1 MQLEPLIVKD
11 DGRDRGYPGGLS
23 LGDVDGDGDLD
34 LLATRG
40 YDPTAKSYKGDR
52 SLLYLNDGHGKFARQ
67 ENPWSDEEA
76 PDSGATLAD
85 VDGDGDLDAYV
96 NAQLKKPNRYFRNE
110 GGGRFVA
117 TELGEATQ
125 DKSSNFSSSFADI
138 DVDGDLDLYVSGPTL
153 ELSDVNLVFRN
164 DGGRFVAVT
173 GTPIDN
179 GKNNPA
185 AAVWGDVD
193 NDGDVDL
200 LVANSDVMRS
210 SKLPPPPI
218 EHSMLFRNDRNWIF
232 SVDQDQAF
240 ANQAYPAISAA
251 LGDVDN
257 DGDLDLFLGSH
268 VYQVDPRPD
277 WLFVNDGKGRF
288 ALAPQTFPTHAETA
302 TGAAFADFNG
312 DGNLDLLAISY
323 QGPVEVFTGD
333 GTGKFKLVE
342 DRALAEVRKGRWAA
356 VTGDIDGDGRID
368 ALLGRWGETAQ
379 GDYITIMRNRTPRC
393 GSWTELIVKDRAG
406 APNPPGTRI
415 TLTSVAG
422 KQTLK
427 QLRESNAQTGFRSQS
442 ASTFLFAI
450 PPGHRVR
457 DAEVRW
463 PDGSV
468 QRLDRIEADKRRTVQ
483 APTAAPEIH
492 TEDVTRFYRIYDAA
506 DGHPTAEQLQRDYLD
521 AGSEG
526 LHQLAK
532 LRNVTGVR
540 IAETLAKSPQ
550 LYVEARR
557 CMAVLPGVRQ
567 RVDVALR
574 TLVRLYP
581 QARTPPVTIVVSRG
595 KPVGVG
601 SPVTGLQIGLE
612 ALCSAEWMNP
622 NVEDRF
628 VHVIAHEYAH
638 VQQAVALVDNE
649 QPTVLERSLIEGAA
663 EFVAELT
670 SGKTGYQHFAAL
682 TQGRERELETAFAAD
697 IDQTELA
704 RWVDNST
711 MEQGGDIG
719 YWIGYRIVKA
729 YYRRATDKQQA
740 LREIL
745 QLSQPKAFLEKSGW
759 RPGMRLD

>member
-67 ENPWSDEEA
+67 ESPWSDEEA

-110 GGGRFVA
+110 GGGRFVVA
-117 TELGEATQ
+117 ELGEATQ

-138 DVDGDLDLYVSGPTL
+138 DGDGDLDLYVSGPTL

-164 DGGRFVAVT
+164 DGERFAAVT

-218 EHSMLFRNDRNWIF
+218 EHSMLYRNERNWNF
-232 SVDQDQAF
+232 SVDKDQAF
-240 ANQAYPAISAA
+240 ANPAYPAISAA

-288 ALAPQTFPTHAETA
+288 ALASQTFPTHAETA
-302 TGAAFADFNG
+302 TGAALADFNG

-333 GTGKFKLVE
+333 GAGKFKLVE

-368 ALLGRWGETAQ
+368 ALLGSWGETAE

-415 TLTSVAG
+415 TLTTVAG

-427 QLRESNAQTGFRSQS
+427 QLRESNAQSGFRSQS

-468 QRLDRIEADKRRTVQ
+468 QRLDRIDAGKRTTVQ
-483 APTAAPEIH
+483 AQTAAP
-492 TEDVTRFYRIYDAA
+492 
-506 DGHPTAEQLQRDYLD
+506 
-521 AGSEG
+521 
-526 LHQLAK
+526 
-532 LRNVTGVR
+532 
-540 IAETLAKSPQ
+540 
-550 LYVEARR
+550 
-557 CMAVLPGVRQ
+557 
-567 RVDVALR
+567 ALR
-574 TLVRLYP
+574 P
-581 QARTPPVTIVVSRG
+581 S
-595 KPVGVG
+595 G
-601 SPVTGLQIGLE
+601 SSG
-612 ALCSAEWMNP
+612 S
-622 NVEDRF
+622 VE
-628 VHVIAHEYAH
+628 
-638 VQQAVALVDNE
+638 
-649 QPTVLERSLIEGAA
+649 P
-663 EFVAELT
+663 
-670 SGKTGYQHFAAL
+670 
-682 TQGRERELETAFAAD
+682 
-697 IDQTELA
+697 
-704 RWVDNST
+704 
-711 MEQGGDIG
+711 
-719 YWIGYRIVKA
+719 
-729 YYRRATDKQQA
+729 
-740 LREIL
+740 
-745 QLSQPKAFLEKSGW
+745 
-759 RPGMRLD
+759 

>member
-23 LGDVDGDGDLD
+23 LGDIDGDGDLD

-52 SLLYLNDGHGKFARQ
+52 SLLYLNDGHGKFSRQ
-67 ENPWSDEEA
+67 ESPWSDEEA

-85 VDGDGDLDAYV
+85 VDG
-96 NAQLKKPNRYFRNE
+96 
-110 GGGRFVA
+110 
-117 TELGEATQ
+117 
-125 DKSSNFSSSFADI
+125 
-138 DVDGDLDLYVSGPTL
+138 DGDLDLYVSGPTL

-164 DGGRFVAVT
+164 DAGRFVAVI

-185 AAVWGDVD
+185 AAVW
-193 NDGDVDL
+193 
-200 LVANSDVMRS
+200 
-210 SKLPPPPI
+210 
-218 EHSMLFRNDRNWIF
+218 
-232 SVDQDQAF
+232 
-240 ANQAYPAISAA
+240 
-251 LGDVDN
+251 GDVDN

-277 WLFVNDGKGRF
+277 WLFLNDGKGRF

-333 GTGKFKLVE
+333 GTGRFKLVE

-368 ALLGRWGETAQ
+368 ALLGSWGETAE

-415 TLTSVAG
+415 TLTTIAG

-450 PPGHRVR
+450 PPGHRLR

-468 QRLDRIEADKRRTVQ
+468 RRIDRIDAGKRTTVQ
-483 APTAAPEIH
+483 P
-492 TEDVTRFYRIYDAA
+492 
-506 DGHPTAEQLQRDYLD
+506 
-521 AGSEG
+521 
-526 LHQLAK
+526 
-532 LRNVTGVR
+532 
-540 IAETLAKSPQ
+540 
-550 LYVEARR
+550 
-557 CMAVLPGVRQ
+557 
-567 RVDVALR
+567 
-574 TLVRLYP
+574 
-581 QARTPPVTIVVSRG
+581 
-595 KPVGVG
+595 
-601 SPVTGLQIGLE
+601 
-612 ALCSAEWMNP
+612 
-622 NVEDRF
+622 
-628 VHVIAHEYAH
+628 
-638 VQQAVALVDNE
+638 
-649 QPTVLERSLIEGAA
+649 
-663 EFVAELT
+663 
-670 SGKTGYQHFAAL
+670 
-682 TQGRERELETAFAAD
+682 
-697 IDQTELA
+697 
-704 RWVDNST
+704 
-711 MEQGGDIG
+711 
-719 YWIGYRIVKA
+719 
-729 YYRRATDKQQA
+729 
-740 LREIL
+740 
-745 QLSQPKAFLEKSGW
+745 
-759 RPGMRLD
+759 